1 MVASSSPKFG
11 IMVEW
16 EGWMVTFVCILE
28 QIIQNNKATPAMIS
42 GREDILKVM
51 YVPPQVP
58 GQEKTSQVSLNAC
71 DS

>member
-11 IMVEW
+11 IMVEC

-42 GREDILKVM
+42 GKEDTLKVM
-51 YVPPQVP
+51 
-58 GQEKTSQVSLNAC
+58 
-71 DS
+71 

>member
-11 IMVEW
+11 IIVEW

-28 QIIQNNKATPAMIS
+28 QIIANNKATPAMIS

-58 GQEKTSQVSLNAC
+58 GQEKASQVSFTDC
-71 DS
+71 HS